1 MCHFSQYLILAAVLF
16 GTSSAYGGSSSPHIL
31 SLDEAITKG
40 LKTNVNVT
48 VAAARIDEAAGTLER
63 RKSAYLPHVRIETP
77 VAYQTRDLRTMGL
90 PDIPGIPSVVGP
102 YTSYDLRVYGDQSL
116 LDLQSYHSIKA
127 GEKDKKA
134 RAKDY
139 EDIRSLIIR
148 QVAFNY
154 IGAQYAAA
162 RVETA
167 ESRVRASEA
176 LEALA
181 RHQREAGLA
190 DGLDVLRAQV
200 QLANDRQ
207 NLLVTRNSYEQSLLV
222 LARSIG
228 DDMATPIVL
237 AEKLGFKRLD
247 PPQIEQSIKGALEN
261 RPDYHSLIA
270 QRDSVKD
277 QIKATRSRYLPKII
291 VSGSYGGSGV
301 DNRGGMEGSG
311 VIQGNLIMPLFD
323 ADRKGERL
331 QLESRLKQIEQQIAD
346 QKRGIEQDIR
356 EAMLNLH
363 SADEQVK
370 VARSGLELAE
380 RELQFASDR
389 FKNGV
394 TNNIEVVNAQDSLSR
409 AHDNNINALA
419 KHAEA
424 KIALARALGNMD
436 QTYRSFLGI
445 E

>member
-207 NLLVTRNSYEQSLLV
+207 NRLVTRNSYEQSLLV

-419 KHAEA
+419 KYAEA